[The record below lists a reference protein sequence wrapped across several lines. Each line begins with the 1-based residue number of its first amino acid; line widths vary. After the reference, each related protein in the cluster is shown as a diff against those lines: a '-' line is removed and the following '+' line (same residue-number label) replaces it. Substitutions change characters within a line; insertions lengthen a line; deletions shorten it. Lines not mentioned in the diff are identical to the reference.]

1 MDTVR
6 RTALLVAL
14 ALVVAGGDAFAQS
27 CAMCASS
34 FGQNDPAARAMSW
47 SILFMMATPYAVV
60 GTVAAV
66 LVYFHRRAASRFTV
80 LEHGRAVRPSDE
92 GEIS

>member
-1 MDTVR
+1 MP
-6 RTALLVAL
+6 LLAIL
-14 ALVVAGGDAFAQS
+14 LGILVGAADVFAQS

-47 SILFMMATPYAVV
+47 SILFMMAAPYTIV
-60 GTVAAV
+60 GTVVAV
-66 LVYFHRRAASRFTV
+66 LLYLHRRAAARRFTA
-80 LEHGRAVRPSDE
+80 LHDGRPLRPAGE